1 MVRKCSWDGNL
12 LGTLCRGLGCRL
24 SVQDGDMAAGL
35 QLVLPVDD
43 NLFVRG
49 KSAIDQRLT
58 VAGLRNRNRSP
69 FDGAV
74 GLDHVGIEALLALL
88 NGSGRNRQ
96 TILPRIEQQPR
107 IDQFPRPQ
115 PMRGVWKFGLELD
128 RAGRLQNLVIDEI
141 DLADIKLDLVVLAVG
156 KNLQRSLVGHMLLDL
171 RQISFWKREDR
182 RDWLDLG
189 HDNQTIGGRSGG

>member
-1 MVRKCSWDGNL
+1 
-12 LGTLCRGLGCRL
+12 
-24 SVQDGDMAAGL
+24 MAAGL

-58 VAGLRNRNRSP
+58 VAGLRNRNLSR

-96 TILPRIEQQPR
+96 SIVPRIQQEPR

-128 RAGRLQNLVIDEI
+128 RAGCLQNFVIDEI
-141 DLADIKLDLVVLAVG
+141 DLADIKLDFVILAVADCCWPYVAG
-156 KNLQRSLVGHMLLDL
+156 FAADQ
-171 RQISFWKREDR
+171 FREA
-182 RDWLDLG
+182 
-189 HDNQTIGGRSGG
+189 

>member
-1 MVRKCSWDGNL
+1 MVRKCSWDVNL

-58 VAGLRNRNRSP
+58 VAGLRNRNRSR

-88 NGSGRNRQ
+88 NGSGRNR
-96 TILPRIEQQPR
+96 TPILPRIQQQPR

-115 PMRGVWKFGLELD
+115 PMRGIWKFGLELD
-128 RAGRLQNLVIDEI
+128 RAGCLQNLFIEKTH
-141 DLADIKLDLVVLAVG
+141 LPTTKWG
-156 KNLQRSLVGHMLLDL
+156 
-171 RQISFWKREDR
+171 
-182 RDWLDLG
+182 LG
-189 HDNQTIGGRSGG
+189 A

>member
-1 MVRKCSWDGNL
+1 MARKCSRDGNL

-24 SVQDGDMAAGL
+24 SVKDGDMAARL

-58 VAGLRNRNRSP
+58 GAGLRNRYRSR

-96 TILPRIEQQPR
+96 THLPRIERPPR
-107 IDQFPRPQ
+107 
-115 PMRGVWKFGLELD
+115 
-128 RAGRLQNLVIDEI
+128 
-141 DLADIKLDLVVLAVG
+141 
-156 KNLQRSLVGHMLLDL
+156 
-171 RQISFWKREDR
+171 
-182 RDWLDLG
+182 
-189 HDNQTIGGRSGG
+189 T

>member
-24 SVQDGDMAAGL
+24 AVQDGDMAAWL

-49 KSAIDQRLT
+49 KAAIDQPRT
-58 VAGLRNRNRSP
+58 VAGLRTRNRSR

-96 TILPRIEQQPR
+96 SILPRIQQQPR

-115 PMRGVWKFGLELD
+115 PMRGIWKFGLELD
-128 RAGRLQNLVIDEI
+128 RSGCLQNLVIDEI

-156 KNLQRSLVGHMLLDL
+156 KNIQWPLLCLLALSLW
-171 RQISFWKREDR
+171 Q
-182 RDWLDLG
+182 
-189 HDNQTIGGRSGG
+189 GG